1 MPSVIA
7 DRVILDETDLNILE
21 MALDQRVYPQTI
33 EDLNAWIDLVD
44 ENYYNS
50 PEERLLKAMAKQM
63 HIDPS
68 NPPEP
73 VKMENPK
80 KKYDAQI
87 IEFKARP

>member
-1 MPSVIA
+1 MPSVIS
-7 DRVILDETDLNILE
+7 DRVILNETDLNILE
-21 MALDQRVYPQTI
+21 MALDQRVHPQTI

-63 HIDPS
+63 RIDPS

-87 IEFKARP
+87 IEFKARR

>member
-7 DRVILDETDLNILE
+7 DRVILDESDLNILE
-21 MALDQRVYPQTI
+21 MALNQRVYPKTI
-33 EDLNAWIDLVD
+33 ADLNAWIDLVD
-44 ENYYNS
+44 ENDYNS

-63 HIDPS
+63 RIDQS

-87 IEFKARP
+87 IKFKARP